1 MNAITKRW
9 EEMYKE
15 KLRSPQEIAQFFRN
29 GDVCLSNGQ
38 VTEPIAIL
46 DALAERAQK
55 EDLKDIRHYILLP
68 LRQQKYMVAGME
80 KHIRHISHFVSGF
93 DREAIWEGRAD
104 YLPSH
109 YSQVPVLWREVLQE
123 PDIFYCSVSPMDKH
137 GYFSCGTAADLSE
150 IRKRA
155 KALLLEVNQTMPRTF
170 GSHIHISE
178 VDALIETDVPITEVD
193 PARITE
199 DDKIIGGMI
208 AQEIPDEATL
218 QLGIGG
224 IPNAVAQALMD
235 KRDLGI
241 HSEMFCDSIVDLT
254 NAGVIT
260 NGCKKIHRGK
270 TIVTFTFGS
279 RNTYDFLDDNPG
291 VEFLPVDYVN
301 DPRVIA
307 QNDNVISINSCMEI
321 DLFGQVCSETIGPKN
336 FSGAGGQ
343 VDFIRGAAASKGGK
357 SFLAFKSSAKGGK
370 ISKIKPVLTEGSCVT
385 TTRNDVDYIVT
396 EQGIARLKGMTCSER
411 AKALI
416 GIAHPNFREEL
427 TEQAKKMHLII

>member
-1 MNAITKRW
+1 MNDWNA
-9 EEMYKE
+9 MYRD
-15 KLRSPQEIAQFFRN
+15 KLRTPQEIVKEFKS
-29 GDVCLSNGQ
+29 GDICVSNGQ
-38 VTEPIAIL
+38 ITEPVGML
-46 DALAERAQK
+46 DALADYAK
-55 EDLKDIRHYILLP
+55 ENNLKDIRHYLLLP
-68 LRQQKYMVAGME
+68 MRQQKYMVKSME
-80 KHIRHISHFVSGF
+80 PYIHHVSHFVSGF
-93 DREAIWEGRAD
+93 DREAIWEGYAD
-104 YLPSH
+104 YMPSH
-109 YSQVPVLWREVLQE
+109 YSQVPVLWKNVLQE
-123 PDIFYCSVSPMDKH
+123 PDVFYCTVSPMDKH

-155 KALLLEVNQTMPRTF
+155 KKILLEVNRTMPRTF

-178 VDALIETDVPITEVD
+178 VAALMENNDPITEV
-193 PARITE
+193 PAAPITK
-199 DDKIIGGMI
+199 DDQIIGGMI
-208 AQEIPDEATL
+208 AEHIPNGATL

-260 NGCKKIHRGK
+260 NDRKNIHRGK

-301 DPRVIA
+301 DPFVIA
-307 QNDNVISINSCMEI
+307 QNDNVISINSCLEI

-336 FSGAGGQ
+336 FSGTGGQ

-357 SFLAFKSSAKGGK
+357 AFLAFKSSAKNDTL
-370 ISKIKPVLTEGSCVT
+370 SKIKPVLTTGSCVT

-396 EQGIARLKGMTCSER
+396 EQGMIRLKGLTCSER

-416 GIAHPNFREEL
+416 SIAHPNFREEL
-427 TEQAKKMHLII
+427 TRAAKEMHIIV

>member
-1 MNAITKRW
+1 MNDWKAMYQEKRKTP
-9 EEMYKE
+9 EEVA
-15 KLRSPQEIAQFFRN
+15 KLFHA
-29 GDVCLSNGQ
+29 GDICLSNGQ
-38 VTEPIAIL
+38 ITEPIAIL
-46 DALAERAQK
+46 HALADRAER
-55 EDLKDIRHYILLP
+55 EGLTGIRHYLLLP
-68 LRQQKYMVAGME
+68 MRNQKYMAAGME
-80 KHIRHISHFVSGF
+80 AHIRHVSHFVSGF
-93 DREAIWEGRAD
+93 DREAIWEGRSD

-109 YSQVPVLWREVLQE
+109 YSQVPVLWKQVLE
-123 PDIFYCSVSPMDKH
+123 GPDVFYCTVSPMDRH

-150 IRKRA
+150 IRK
-155 KALLLEVNQTMPRTF
+155 KARRLFLEVNPTMPRTF

-178 VDALIETDVPITEVD
+178 VDALVESDLPITEVP
-193 PARITE
+193 PAPISK
-199 DDKIIGGMI
+199 DDQIIGGMI
-208 AQEIPDEATL
+208 AQEICDGATL
-218 QLGIGG
+218 QLG
-224 IPNAVAQALMD
+224 
-235 KRDLGI
+235 
-241 HSEMFCDSIVDLT
+241 IVDLT

-260 NGCKKIHRGK
+260 NDRKKIHRGK
-270 TIVTFTFGS
+270 TIVTFTFGARS
-279 RNTYDFLDDNPG
+279 TYDFIDDNPG

-301 DPRVIA
+301 DPFVIA

-357 SFLAFKSSAKGGK
+357 SFLAFKSAAKNDT

-396 EQGIARLKGMTCSER
+396 EQGMVRLKGLTCSER

-427 TEQAKKMHLII
+427 TRAAQKMHLIV

>member
-1 MNAITKRW
+1 MDRW
-9 EEMYKE
+9 SQLYQE
-15 KLRSPQEIAQFFRN
+15 KLRTPEELAELFQS
-29 GDVCLSNGQ
+29 GDICLSNGQ
-38 VTEPIAIL
+38 ITEPIATL
-46 DALAERAQK
+46 DALARRAK
-55 EDLKDIRHYILLP
+55 AEDLRGIRHYLLLP
-68 LRQQKYMVAGME
+68 MRQQLYMEPGME
-80 KHIRHISHFVSGF
+80 AHIRHVSHFVSGF

-109 YSQVPVLWREVLQE
+109 YSQVPAVWRDALEG
-123 PDIFYCSVSPMDKH
+123 PDVFYCTVSPMDKH

-150 IRKRA
+150 IRKKA
-155 KALLLEVNQTMPRTF
+155 KRLYLEVNPTMPRTF
-170 GSHIHISE
+170 GSHIHITE
-178 VDALIETDVPITEVD
+178 VDALVENDTPITEV
-193 PARITE
+193 PSAPISK
-199 DDKIIGGMI
+199 DDQVIGGMI
-208 AQEIPDEATL
+208 AEHIPDGATL

-235 KRDLGI
+235 KKDLGI
-241 HSEMFCDSIVDLT
+241 HSEMFCDSIVDLME
-254 NAGVIT
+254 AGVVT
-260 NGCKKIHRGK
+260 NDRKNIHRGK

-279 RNTYDFLDDNPG
+279 RRAYDFLDDNPG

-301 DPRVIA
+301 DPRIIA

-357 SFLAFKSSAKGGK
+357 SFLAFKSAAKGGT
-370 ISKIKPVLTEGSCVT
+370 ISKIKPILTEGSCVT

-396 EQGIARLKGMTCSER
+396 EQGVVRLKGLTCSER

-427 TEQAKKMHLII
+427 TEAAKKMHLIV

>member
-1 MNAITKRW
+1 MDRW
-9 EEMYKE
+9 TEMYRE
-15 KLRSPQEIAQFFRN
+15 KRKTPAELAGLFRS
-29 GDVCLSNGQ
+29 GDRCLSNGQ
-38 VTEPIAIL
+38 VTEPVGIL
-46 DALAERAQK
+46 HALAERARQ
-55 EDLKDIRHYILLP
+55 ENLTGLQHYILLP
-68 LRQQKYMVAGME
+68 LREQLYQASGME
-80 KHIRHISHFVSGF
+80 AHIRHISHFVSGY

-109 YSQVPVLWREVLQE
+109 YSQVPVLWKNVLE
-123 PDIFYCSVSPMDKH
+123 GPDVFYCTVSPMDRH

-150 IRKRA
+150 IRKKA
-155 KALLLEVNQTMPRTF
+155 KRLFLEVNPTMPRTF
-170 GSHIHISE
+170 GSAIHISE
-178 VDALIETDVPITEVD
+178 VDALTENDTPIVEVPSAPISEND
-193 PARITE
+193 R
-199 DDKIIGGMI
+199 IIGGMI
-208 AQEIPDEATL
+208 AQEIPDGATL

-254 NAGVIT
+254 EAGVIT
-260 NGCKKIHRGK
+260 NDRKNIHRGK

-279 RNTYDFLDDNPG
+279 RRTYDFLDDNPG

-301 DPRVIA
+301 DPSVIA

-336 FSGAGGQ
+336 FSGTGGQ

-357 SFLAFKSSAKGGK
+357 SFLAFQSAAKGGTL
-370 ISKIKPVLTEGSCVT
+370 SKIKPVLTEGSCVT

-396 EQGIARLKGMTCSER
+396 EQGMVRLKGLTCSQR

-416 GIAHPNFREEL
+416 QIAHPNFREEL
-427 TEQAKKMHLII
+427 TQAAKRMHLMV